1 MGEEIRMEV
10 EFEPADRMVIKDL
23 EALKAVSDP
32 LRLRIMET
40 MLQGARTVKQLAKE
54 LKTTPTKLYYHMN
67 LLEQHGL
74 VKVTGTRIVSGII
87 EKQYQL
93 AAYSID
99 IDRSLLSPSGP
110 KMGEEAEQL
119 FGTVLDSVRRDITDS
134 AEAGLID
141 FNSKREPGERTA
153 MFIRTLNQIPES
165 KAKEFVSRFE
175 ALLEDFGNVDTNNP
189 DDKVYSIMLAFYPSV
204 LKAPLHKPHKKEKR
218 GE

>member
-74 VKVTGTRIVSGII
+74 VKVTGTRIVAGII

-93 AAYSID
+93 AAYSIH
-99 IDRSLLSPSGP
+99 IDRSLL
-110 KMGEEAEQL
+110 
-119 FGTVLDSVRRDITDS
+119 
-134 AEAGLID
+134 
-141 FNSKREPGERTA
+141 
-153 MFIRTLNQIPES
+153 
-165 KAKEFVSRFE
+165 
-175 ALLEDFGNVDTNNP
+175 
-189 DDKVYSIMLAFYPSV
+189 
-204 LKAPLHKPHKKEKR
+204 
-218 GE
+218 